1 MGQKAITIFTP
12 DTLDPHIFAE
22 DDAQVH
28 RAIFGGSGIT
38 DADERLAATIVD
50 NNTIRLASGLYSNMG
65 YLHVVPAGETLSLT
79 IGSGTSGVFRRDL
92 IISEFIRG
100 GGSVSDTL
108 QFRVLQ
114 GEEAS
119 TLGEAVRPTLTQ
131 DNIAAGGSTRQEALY
146 EVVISG
152 VNITEL
158 NRIANYVGSFYA

>member
-1 MGQKAITIFTP
+1 MAQKAITIFTP
-12 DTLDPHIFAE
+12 DTEDPHIYAE

-50 NNTIRLASGLYSNMG
+50 NNTVRLASGLYSNQG

-79 IGSGTSGVFRRDL
+79 IGSGTAGVYRKDL
-92 IISEFIRG
+92 IVSEFVRG
-100 GGSVSDTL
+100 GGDTADTL
-108 QFRVLQ
+108 HFKVVQ
-114 GEEAS
+114 GTEAS
-119 TLGEAVRPTLTQ
+119 SLAEAQRPTLTQ

-152 VNITEL
+152 TTIQEV
-158 NRIANYVGSFYA
+158 NRIADYSGSFYA